1 VQIETSAALVPN
13 LDLLLRLAPMRH
25 AHSLWL
31 AACATG
37 LSCSLTLAGSM
48 AAQPAQARPLL
59 AQTAVEKASP
69 FAGAKDET
77 SPAAEAA
84 PAAVTPTSAAAGEQA
99 AVEPL
104 KQLAGT
110 KAAGTKKNSPFAA
123 AKESDEDA
131 DTDLKADRTRLWW
144 LLLPV
149 GLAAISYGVL
159 KAQEGEAEA

>member
-1 VQIETSAALVPN
+1 
-13 LDLLLRLAPMRH
+13 MRH

-48 AAQPAQARPLL
+48 AAPPAEARPLL

-69 FAGAKDET
+69 FAGAKDDT
-77 SPAAEAA
+77 SPAAEVA
-84 PAAVTPTSAAAGEQA
+84 PAAVNPADA
-99 AVEPL
+99 L
-104 KQLAGT
+104 KELTGT

-131 DTDLKADRTRLWW
+131 DTDLKADRSRLWW

-149 GLAAISYGVL
+149 GLAAISYGAL
-159 KAQEGEAEA
+159 KAQEGEADA